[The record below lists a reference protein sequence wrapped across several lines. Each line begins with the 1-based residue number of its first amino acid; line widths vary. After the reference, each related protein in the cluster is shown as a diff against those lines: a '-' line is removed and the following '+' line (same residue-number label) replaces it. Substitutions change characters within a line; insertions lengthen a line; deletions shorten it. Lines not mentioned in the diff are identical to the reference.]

1 MGGWVDLGGW
11 LCTRMVHLSADSHT
25 SSPSTVVSRLRWWRP
40 NHICRHVCGM
50 WRRKCMLKL
59 FVRSMTKLIL
69 FVCVYWRRGMGRVQ
83 VPPFCPKFQ
92 FVRNFFSEIQNLGFW
107 TANFGRNLGGGG
119 QKWTFQFTGTFSVRS
134 LQKNSTSCVTAPP
147 QLFNAERRCHSLHA
161 RVESVHGVT
170 ESGWVYIHC
179 VSKKTGPLLPFAI
192 TPTVLVQ

>member
-147 QLFNAERRCHSLHA
+147 NFLTQNAAVIHYM
-161 RVESVHGVT
+161 RVWNLST
-170 ESGWVYIHC
+170 EWLNLAECIYT
-179 VSKKTGPLLPFAI
+179 VSQKKPDPCYLL
-192 TPTVLVQ
+192 Q